1 MGKQIKLK
9 KGFDIKIPGAPQK
22 QIGHLQPSKVFSI
35 KPSDF
40 GNFSYKLSVAEGDE
54 VVAGQ
59 SIIFDKERPEI
70 FIPSP
75 VSGEIVEIVRAEKR
89 RVTHVRILA
98 DKDTKFKSFDVPSSL
113 TRESV
118 KETLI
123 GSGTWSYLRQRP
135 FDSIPDTDSEPK
147 SVFVSLFDSSPLA
160 PDYNYLLK
168 DDLADLKKGL
178 EVLGIL
184 SGGKLN
190 IGVSPATDASL
201 YQGVNAT
208 VNTFDGPHPAGN
220 VGIQIHH
227 VDPIRPGQV
236 VWYVAPQDVVII
248 GRVFNSGKYQA
259 QRKIAL
265 VGSEVQS
272 PQYYTVVSGQ
282 SIESIVSGKT
292 TDAPQRIIQGNVL
305 HGELTTKDNFL
316 SYYTNQI
323 TVIKESVEP
332 ELFGWA
338 LPGFGKLSLNH
349 SFPSWLMPKKVYNLD
364 TRINGEERAFVV
376 TGEYEKVLPMNI
388 MPVFLL
394 KSILAGDI
402 ERMENLGIH
411 EVSEEDF
418 ALCEFVCTSKID
430 VQNIIKQGL
439 DLLRK
444 EG

>member
-9 KGFDIKIPGAPQK
+9 KGFDIKIPGAAQK
-22 QIGHLQPSKVFSI
+22 QTGQLQPSKVFSI

-40 GNFSYKLSVAEGDE
+40 RNFSYKLSVAEGDE
-54 VVAGQ
+54 VLAGQ

-75 VSGEIVEIVRAEKR
+75 VSGEVVEIVRAEKR
-89 RVTHVRILA
+89 RVTHIRILA
-98 DKDTKFKSFDVPSSL
+98 DQDTKFKTFETPSSL
-113 TRESV
+113 TKESV
-118 KETLI
+118 KETLL
-123 GSGTWSYLRQRP
+123 STGTWSYIRQRP
-135 FDSIPDTDSEPK
+135 FDSIPDIDSEPK
-147 SVFVSLFDSSPLA
+147 AIFVSLFDSSPLA
-160 PDYNYLLK
+160 PDYSYVLK
-168 DDLADLKKGL
+168 DELADLKKGL

-184 SGGKLN
+184 SDGKLN
-190 IGVSPATDASL
+190 IGVSSNTDSEL

-208 VNTFDGPHPAGN
+208 INTFDGPHPAGN
-220 VGIQIHH
+220 VGVQIHH
-227 VDPIRPGQV
+227 IDPIRPGQV
-236 VWYVAPQDVVII
+236 VWYVAPQDAVII

-259 QRKIAL
+259 QRKIAI
-265 VGSEVQS
+265 VGSEVQN
-272 PQYYTVVSGQ
+272 PQYYSVISGQ
-282 SIESIVSGKT
+282 TIDSLVAGKT
-292 TDAPQRIIQGNVL
+292 TDAPVRIIQGNVL
-305 HGELTTKDNFL
+305 HGEITTKDDFL
-316 SYYTNQI
+316 SYYTNQV
-323 TVIKESVEP
+323 TVIKESKEP

-338 LPGFGKLSLNH
+338 LPGFSKLSLNH

-388 MPVFLL
+388 MPVVLL

-430 VQNIIKQGL
+430 VQNIIRQGL
-439 DLLRK
+439 DLLK
-444 EG
+444 SEG

>member
-9 KGFDIKIPGAPQK
+9 KGFDIKIPGAAQK
-22 QIGHLQPSKVFSI
+22 QTGQLQPSKVFSI

-40 GNFSYKLSVAEGDE
+40 RNFSYKLSVAEGDE
-54 VVAGQ
+54 VLAGQ

-75 VSGEIVEIVRAEKR
+75 VSGEVVEIVRAEKR
-89 RVTHVRILA
+89 RVTHIRILA
-98 DKDTKFKSFDVPSSL
+98 DQDTKFKTFETPSSL
-113 TRESV
+113 TKESV
-118 KETLI
+118 KETLL
-123 GSGTWSYLRQRP
+123 STGTWSYIRQRP
-135 FDSIPDTDSEPK
+135 FDSIPDIDSEPK
-147 SVFVSLFDSSPLA
+147 AIFVSLFDSSPLA
-160 PDYNYLLK
+160 PDYSYVLK
-168 DDLADLKKGL
+168 DELADLKKGL

-184 SGGKLN
+184 SDGKLN
-190 IGVSPATDASL
+190 IGVSSNTDSEL

-208 VNTFDGPHPAGN
+208 INTFDGPHPAGN
-220 VGIQIHH
+220 VGVQIHH
-227 VDPIRPGQV
+227 IDPIRPGQV
-236 VWYVAPQDVVII
+236 VWYVAPQDAVII

-259 QRKIAL
+259 QRKIAI
-265 VGSEVQS
+265 VGSEVQN
-272 PQYYTVVSGQ
+272 PQYYSVISGQ
-282 SIESIVSGKT
+282 TIDSLVAGKT
-292 TDAPQRIIQGNVL
+292 TDAPVRIIQGNVL
-305 HGELTTKDNFL
+305 HGQIITKDDFL
-316 SYYTNQI
+316 SYYTNQV
-323 TVIKESVEP
+323 TVIKESKEP

-338 LPGFGKLSLNH
+338 LPGFSKLSLNH

-388 MPVFLL
+388 MPVVLL

-430 VQNIIKQGL
+430 VQNIIRQGL
-439 DLLRK
+439 DLLK
-444 EG
+444 SEG

>member
-9 KGFDIKIPGAPQK
+9 KGFDIKIPGAAQK
-22 QIGHLQPSKVFSI
+22 QIGQLQPSKVFSI

-40 GNFSYKLSVAEGDE
+40 RNFSYKLSVAEGDE
-54 VVAGQ
+54 VLAGQ

-75 VSGEIVEIVRAEKR
+75 VSGEVVEIVRAEKR
-89 RVTHVRILA
+89 RVTHIRILA
-98 DKDTKFKSFDVPSSL
+98 DQDTKFKTFETPSSL
-113 TRESV
+113 TKESV
-118 KETLI
+118 KETLL
-123 GSGTWSYLRQRP
+123 STGTWSYIRQRP
-135 FDSIPDTDSEPK
+135 FDSIPDIDSEPK
-147 SVFVSLFDSSPLA
+147 AIFVSLFDSSPLA
-160 PDYNYLLK
+160 PDYSYVLK
-168 DDLADLKKGL
+168 DELADLKKGL

-184 SGGKLN
+184 SDGKLN
-190 IGVSPATDASL
+190 IGVSSNTDSEL

-208 VNTFDGPHPAGN
+208 INTFDGPHPAGN
-220 VGIQIHH
+220 VGVQIHH
-227 VDPIRPGQV
+227 IDPIRPGQV
-236 VWYVAPQDVVII
+236 VWYVAPQDAVII

-259 QRKIAL
+259 QRKIAI
-265 VGSEVQS
+265 VGSEVQN
-272 PQYYTVVSGQ
+272 PQYYSVISGQ
-282 SIESIVSGKT
+282 TIDSLVAGKT
-292 TDAPQRIIQGNVL
+292 TDAPVRIIQGNVL
-305 HGELTTKDNFL
+305 HGQIITKDDFL
-316 SYYTNQI
+316 SYYTNQV
-323 TVIKESVEP
+323 TVIKESKEP

-338 LPGFGKLSLNH
+338 LPGFSKLSLNH

-388 MPVFLL
+388 MPVVLL

-430 VQNIIKQGL
+430 VQNIIRQGL
-439 DLLRK
+439 DLLK
-444 EG
+444 SEG